1 MPGRRG
7 RALVFALSA
16 MLVVALAGPAAA
28 HAVVEDFET
37 PLLSDGTQVSTQ
49 FQANGVYFTAAP
61 GDGISLPEI
70 DDDAPARSGTRTLD
84 ITTGAVGEEFPHPGV
99 EGRFTNVVTDVTVY
113 VRNLFSVPATLSL
126 DAYRSG
132 GGLVSDSESVAPGA
146 WVALS
151 AAAGAGASF
160 HRFQVNAADG
170 VDSGKEIRVDDV
182 EFTVD
187 AGALPDY
194 QLVTEDFGGVALPG
208 QPKQYEIEIQRL
220 NGFSGSVSFSGGVL
234 GTFGETVSF
243 SPSSTAGSST
253 TVTMTLPASKGAGVD
268 TLRITGSSSLPDA
281 RTLDIDFTIE
291 SPYSVQFTPP
301 LPLRPDRCATT
312 PFELR
317 IVRNR
322 FFDAPV
328 QLDVEHQNPAGSIPP
343 DLDIAFDRA
352 TIPSGS
358 TVSLASLNVT
368 RGDHPESPAPVPL
381 QIVATAGGVKRVLPF
396 EILRASP
403 RLTSVSP
410 LTLFAPQAM
419 LGGSGLTVRG
429 NGLCPGALIQF
440 GNDAARAPG
449 SFATTP
455 APGDPTRV
463 QLTATTPRLA
473 TSGPVAAINP
483 SGAVASSAG
492 VLPDTT
498 VHSYR
503 DRFGFS
509 FPNEDGVWE
518 DVNEDGTV
526 NAADEP
532 APVGAGSLRDWQE
545 LVGPHQT
552 NLNAC
557 EVGLFLPGCWEVITP
572 IPTPQH
578 GLMQTILGEASFYN
592 RGGTCVGLAIASRR
606 IAAGQA
612 TVGGRPPGA
621 AGLPV
626 WSLQRMG
633 RETIR
638 GRGDIPLEST
648 AQYSPIKYGA
658 ILHPAQT
665 TAEYIELWVQR
676 RTINAVSGPDIMR
689 RALEGHLRA
698 GRRPLLNINWEG
710 GGHAVNVYDIED
722 RPGGGYFIRVYD
734 NNYPYQTAEQGNGA
748 LRTANDQNWSR
759 IEVTPG
765 GSWTAPGMLMRTG
778 TDAAGKPIRGPRTGP
793 TGDLSWIAVENE
805 LPVVPGSLASLD
817 GWRALATPGLSSSIS
832 ASASATRAV
841 KSGVLELGYL
851 DGEGSLTVADSDRAH
866 SIGVR
871 PDGKGK
877 TRVGIFGEGSAAE
890 VLARGGGAGASA
902 KGGGNRVLLPKGS
915 AEGIGFKAGSG
926 AARVDLTLI
935 SDKAGRLARVG
946 GARGGVTEVKLIGKN
961 DKVRLTH
968 KGRPGPVKIELAA
981 FGRRDSA
988 ARLTTTLRLGA
999 GAKVTLLPR
1008 WKRLGGGVVAIV
1020 NGKRQVLRNRVKP
1033 PVLVK
1038 RVRVGAK
1045 QRGKQAVARV
1055 RARLVGKL
1063 GKLDALVV
1071 GVQVSKGKKIVG
1083 RAFRQLPPNR
1093 RSIRRLAKGI
1103 RLGAKLKS
1111 RRGRLRVRAVVSAVA
1126 ADPLP
1131 SGSSKLKTTRLR

>member
-1 MPGRRG
+1 MRNA
-7 RALVFALSA
+7 RALVLSLAALVA
-16 MLVVALAGPAAA
+16 VALAAPAAA
-28 HAVVEDFET
+28 HAVTENFET
-37 PLLSDGTQVSTQ
+37 GALPDGTKVSTQ
-49 FQANGVYFTAAP
+49 FQENGVYFTAVP
-61 GDGISLPEI
+61 GEGISLPEI
-70 DDDAPARSGTRTLD
+70 DIDAPARSPVRTLD
-84 ITTGAVGEEFPHPGV
+84 ITTGPVGEEFPHPGV

-113 VRNLFSVPATLSL
+113 VRNLFSVPATLRL

-132 GGLVSDSESVAPGA
+132 GGLVSDSEVVAPGA
-146 WVALS
+146 WVPLS

-160 HRFQVNAADG
+160 HRFQVNAAGGG
-170 VDSGKEIRVDDV
+170 VDDAKEIRVDDIT
-182 EFTVD
+182 FTPD
-187 AGALPDY
+187 PGAVGDY
-194 QLVTEDFGGVALPG
+194 QLATEEFGGVALPG

-220 NGFSGSVSFSGGVL
+220 NGFPDSVSFSGNVL
-234 GTFGETVSF
+234 GTSSETVSF
-243 SPSSTAGSST
+243 SPSSTTGDST
-253 TVTMTLPASKGAGVD
+253 TVTMTLPPSKGAGTD
-268 TLRITGSSSLPDA
+268 TLRISSSSSLPDA
-281 RTLDIDFTIE
+281 RTLEIDFTIE
-291 SPYSVQFTPP
+291 SPFSVQLVPP

-317 IVRNR
+317 VFRNR
-322 FFDAPV
+322 FFDEPV
-328 QLDVEHQNPAGSIPP
+328 ELEVEHQSSAGSIPP
-343 DLDIAFDRA
+343 DLGVSFDRA

-358 TVSLASLNVT
+358 ALSVANLNIT

-381 QIVATAGGVKRVLPF
+381 RIVATAGGVKRVVPF
-396 EILRASP
+396 EVLRAAP
-403 RLTSVSP
+403 RLSSVAP
-410 LTLFAPQAM
+410 LTLFAPQAL
-419 LGGSGLTVRG
+419 LGGSGLTVHG

-440 GNDAARAPG
+440 GNDAARVPG
-449 SFATTP
+449 SFAVAP

-463 QLTATTPRLA
+463 QLSATTPRLA
-473 TSGPVAAINP
+473 TSGPVAVVNP

-498 VHSYR
+498 VHDYR
-503 DRFGFS
+503 NRFGFS

-545 LVGPHQT
+545 LVGPRQT

-557 EVGLFLPGCWEVITP
+557 EVGLFLPGCWELITP

-612 TVGGRPPGA
+612 TVSGRPAGA

-626 WSLQRMG
+626 WSLQRIG

-638 GRGDIPLEST
+638 GRSDIPLEGT

-658 ILHPAQT
+658 IQHPAQT

-734 NNYPYQTAEQGNGA
+734 NNYPYQMAEQGNGP

-765 GSWTAPGMLMRTG
+765 GSWTAPGMLVRTG
-778 TDAAGKPIRGPRTGP
+778 TDAAGNPIRGPRTGP

-817 GWRALATPGLSSSIS
+817 GWRALATPGLSSGVS
-832 ASASATRAV
+832 ASTSAARAA

-871 PDGKGK
+871 PDEKGK

-890 VLARGGGAGASA
+890 VAARGAGAGAGA

-915 AEGIGFKAGSG
+915 AEGIGFKAGSA

-935 SDKAGRLARVG
+935 SDKAGRLVRVD
-946 GARGGVTEVKLIGKN
+946 GARGGVTEVKLVGKN

-968 KGRPGPVKIELAA
+968 KGRPGPVKVELAA

-988 ARLTTTLRLGA
+988 ARLMTTLRLGA

-1033 PVLVK
+1033 PVRVK
-1038 RVRVGAK
+1038 RLRVGAK

-1055 RARLVGKL
+1055 RARLTGKL
-1063 GKLDALVV
+1063 RKLDALVV
-1071 GVQVSKGKKIVG
+1071 GIEVSKGKKVVG
-1083 RAFRQLPPNR
+1083 RAFRQLPPTR
-1093 RSIRRLAKGI
+1093 KSVRRLAKGI
-1103 RLGAKLKS
+1103 RLGASLKS
-1111 RRGRLRVRAVVSAVA
+1111 RRGKLDVRAVVSAAA

>member
-1 MPGRRG
+1 M
-7 RALVFALSA
+7 LA
-16 MLVVALAGPAAA
+16 MALAGPAAA
-28 HAVVEDFET
+28 HAVVEDFES
-37 PLLSDGTQVSTQ
+37 PLLGDGTQVSTQ

-70 DDDAPARSGTRTLD
+70 DDDAPARSGSRTLD
-84 ITTGAVGEEFPHPGV
+84 ITTGPVGEEFPHPGV

-113 VRNLFSVPATLSL
+113 VRNLFSVQATITL

-132 GGLVSDSESVAPGA
+132 GGVVSDTESVPSGA

-151 AAAGAGASF
+151 VDATTGASF

-170 VDSGKEIRVDDV
+170 FDDAKEIRVDDV

-194 QLVTEDFGGVALPG
+194 QLATEEFGGVALPG

-220 NGFSGSVSFSGGVL
+220 NGFSGSVSFSGNVL
-234 GTFGETVSF
+234 GTFSETVSF
-243 SPSSTAGSST
+243 SPSSTTGSST
-253 TVTMTLPASKGAGVD
+253 TATMTLPASKGAGTD
-268 TLRITGSSSLPDA
+268 TLRITGSSSLPD
-281 RTLDIDFTIE
+281 RTLEIDFTIE
-291 SPYSVQFTPP
+291 SPFSVQLTSP

-317 IVRNR
+317 VFRNR
-322 FFDAPV
+322 FFDEAV
-328 QLDVEHQNPAGSIPP
+328 ELEVEHQSSAGSIPP
-343 DLDIAFDRA
+343 DLGVSFDRA

-358 TVSLASLNVT
+358 ALSVANLNIT

-381 QIVATAGGVKRVLPF
+381 QIVATAGGVKRVVPF
-396 EILRASP
+396 EVLRASP

-410 LTLFAPQAM
+410 LTLFAPQAL
-419 LGGSGLTVRG
+419 LGGSGLAVHG

-440 GNDAARAPG
+440 GNEAARVPG
-449 SFATTP
+449 SFAAAP

-473 TSGPVAAINP
+473 TSGPVSVINP
-483 SGAVASSAG
+483 SGFVASSAG
-492 VLPDTT
+492 ILPDTT
-498 VHSYR
+498 VHDYR
-503 DRFGFS
+503 NRFGFS
-509 FPNEDGVWE
+509 FPNEDGEWE
-518 DVNEDGTV
+518 DVNEDGTI

-545 LVGPHQT
+545 LVGPRQT

-557 EVGLFLPGCWEVITP
+557 EVGLFLPGCWELITP

-612 TVGGRPPGA
+612 TVSGRPAGA
-621 AGLPV
+621 AGHPV
-626 WSLQRMG
+626 WSLQRIG

-638 GRGDIPLEST
+638 GRGDIPLEGT

-658 ILHPAQT
+658 IQHPAQT

-734 NNYPYQTAEQGNGA
+734 NNYPYQMAEEGNGP

-765 GSWTAPGMLMRTG
+765 GSWTAPGMLVRTG
-778 TDAAGKPIRGPRTGP
+778 TNAAGDPIRAPRTGP

-817 GWRALATPGLSSSIS
+817 GWRALATPGLSSGVS
-832 ASASATRAV
+832 ASTSAARAA

-871 PDGKGK
+871 PDEKGK

-890 VLARGGGAGASA
+890 VVARGGGADTSA
-902 KGGGNRVLLPKGS
+902 KGDGSRVLLPKGS
-915 AEGIGFKAGSG
+915 AEGIGFKAGS
-926 AARVDLTLI
+926 AAAKVDLTLI
-935 SDKAGRLARVG
+935 SDRAGRLVRVN
-946 GARGGVTEVKLIGKN
+946 GARGGVTEVKLFGKN

-968 KGRPGPVKIELAA
+968 RGRPGPVKVELAA

-1033 PVLVK
+1033 PVRVK

-1055 RARLVGKL
+1055 RARLTGKL
-1063 GKLDALVV
+1063 RKLDALVV
-1071 GVQVSKGKKIVG
+1071 GIEVSKGKKVVG
-1083 RAFRQLPPNR
+1083 RAFRQLPPTR
-1093 RSIRRLAKGI
+1093 KSVRRLAKGI
-1103 RLGAKLKS
+1103 RLGARLKS
-1111 RRGRLRVRAVVSAVA
+1111 RRGRLDVRAVVSAAA